1 MALPLR
7 QAQGRLSEFPL
18 ENRTRMSSQA
28 QERIP
33 KVGMFA
39 ALESQNFRRF
49 WYSALGQS
57 AAMGMQTLTISWL
70 ILELTGSKAQFG
82 ISVFLQGLPMSIAV
96 IFGGMLADR
105 MNRVRLIQTGQI
117 VNLVLLTLLG
127 VLVLMRHIRVWQV
140 YLIIPLIGTFQGLAN
155 SSRGPLVNDL
165 VERKDIMNAV
175 SLNSM
180 LMNITQI
187 AGPSAAGFIISAV
200 GVGPSLLINASLY
213 SISIFWLS
221 RIKYE
226 RKKTVNLPKPLKH
239 LVEGMRYVKSVPAI
253 FGIITIGCI
262 MGLFAHPAQQ
272 MVPVLVKDEF
282 GLGARAAGFL
292 LMSAGIGALIGNVA
306 LASLGAKVNKNA
318 VLLTTGAT
326 YAIGIWAM
334 AASPWYASSLVAL
347 FLMGLSRSVFVS
359 VGSTLLQL
367 IAHKDYL
374 GKSLSWWNVGGSF
387 PFVGAMPLG
396 FLADEIG
403 LRTAIAVWLMV
414 YVAVFIW
421 VGLIGTGIRKIEAA
435 PKTAEV
441 AVRA

>member
-1 MALPLR
+1 
-7 QAQGRLSEFPL
+7 
-18 ENRTRMSSQA
+18 
-28 QERIP
+28 
-33 KVGMFA
+33 
-39 ALESQNFRRF
+39 
-49 WYSALGQS
+49 
-57 AAMGMQTLTISWL
+57 MGMQTLTISWL

-96 IFGGMLADR
+96 IFGGVLADR

-117 VNLVLLTLLG
+117 VNMALLSLLG
-127 VLVLMRHIRVWQV
+127 FLVIFGNVKVWQV
-140 YLIIPLIGTFQGLAN
+140 YCLIPIIGMFQGLSN

-175 SLNSM
+175 ALNST

-187 AGPSAAGFIISAV
+187 AGPSAAGFIISGA
-200 GVGPSLLINASLY
+200 GVGPSLLINAALY
-213 SISIFWLS
+213 STSVFWLS

-226 RKKTVNLPKPLKH
+226 RKIPTTKRNPLKD
-239 LVEGMRYVKSVPAI
+239 LVEGMRYVRSVPAI
-253 FGIITIGCI
+253 FGIISIGCI

-292 LMSAGIGALIGNVA
+292 LMAAGIGALIGNMT
-306 LASLGAKVNKNA
+306 LASLRERVNKNT
-318 VLLTTGAT
+318 VLLLTGAT

-347 FLMGLSRSVFVS
+347 FLMGMSRSVFVS

-396 FLADEIG
+396 FLADAIG
-403 LRTAIAVWLMV
+403 LRTAIAVWLLV
-414 YVAVFIW
+414 YVAVLIM
-421 VGLIGTGIRKIEAA
+421 VGFVGTGIRKIEAA
-435 PKTAEV
+435 PKTAEI
-441 AVRA
+441 AARA